1 MHTERSLIILTEDA
15 VERESGKEE
24 YVMSPG
30 RSTVDQLRSANAGS
44 SNMFDNKSIMILQN
58 KISSLQSFILSLQTT
73 AGNGAQPANTA
84 YAATGPAR
92 RDLHPEAYCKSCRH
106 KHMNKE
112 CFKQHPELKN
122 KDSKRRKDM
131 GKRKTVPTDGHINEN
146 SILVAYAHANEN
158 PTIYDTGA
166 LHHLVAQKKLFS
178 ELKLSPKPFKFDQA
192 VGAASLELQGNAQ
205 LNFAGRLERLSN
217 IFADFNKSLLIQK
230 RSKEPNRPI
239 ARLVRKNDVFYIR
252 PLNDRQATNPSPI
265 IAAPSVTRTPKANAQ
280 RWHQRLG
287 HVGQNILKK
296 IAECSKGLEGISM
309 NDLTTCETCH
319 LSKAQRYVSRDP
331 RLTPNEPLDEI
342 FIDTV
347 GKIST
352 AINGQQ
358 YVVIITDARTR
369 MRWALITKTKDQIA
383 PLLVQW
389 IEAQHHQYGKRVRAI
404 FRDGGSEFFRIKD
417 HCDRHGTRTEISA
430 PDTPEQNGV
439 SESSNK
445 SLNQPHTDKINFS
458 NMPQFGCRAYKL
470 ISHKPGKFEPRA
482 EKGWFLGFQQNT
494 SKNLIIYHPQRTP
507 SQGLRW
513 ILSFTSHMTF
523 NEDVMFGD
531 ISETGNRQQ
540 SSKDCT
546 IPFPIFIA
554 PTNSST
560 PPLTRNRQT
569 ESQFEGE
576 HQQPP
581 SEGLTTE
588 PHPAEDITTEPPL
601 SEDVDMTE
609 QYPLEDINMEPLDS
623 ESMILDPPSQP
634 EDSLIHPV
642 STECTPL
649 LPTKM

>member
-1 MHTERSLIILTEDA
+1 
-15 VERESGKEE
+15 
-24 YVMSPG
+24 
-30 RSTVDQLRSANAGS
+30 
-44 SNMFDNKSIMILQN
+44 MILQN
-58 KISSLQSFILSLQTT
+58 NISSLQSFISSLPTT
-73 AGNGAQPANTA
+73 AGNRAQPANTA

-92 RDLHPEAYCKSCRH
+92 RDPHPEAYCKSCRH

-122 KDSKRRKDM
+122 KDSKRRKDMGRKDMGRKDM

-166 LHHLVAQKKLFS
+166 SHHFVAQKKLFS

-205 LNFAGRLERLSN
+205 LKFGKIIFKLHDALYSPKSSCNIVSAGRLERLSN

-230 RSKEPNRPI
+230 RSKEPSRPI

-296 IAECSKGLEGISM
+296 TAECSKGLEGISM

-358 YVVIITDARTR
+358 YAVIITDAKTR

-417 HCDRHGTRTEISA
+417 HCDRHGIRTEISA

-445 SLNQPHTDKINFS
+445 VILRNARSMLIDAGMPEKFWPWAIQHACYITNRLYCQRTKKVPLTDFLQSLNQPHADEIDFS
-458 NMPQFGCRAYKL
+458 NLPRFGCRAYKL
-470 ISHKPGKFEPRA
+470 ISPKPGKFEPRA
-482 EKGWFLGFQQNT
+482 EKGWFLGFQKNT
-494 SKNLIIYHPQRTP
+494 SKNFVIYHPQQTP

-513 ILSFTSHMTF
+513 ILSFTPHVTF
-523 NEDVMFGD
+523 NEDVMFGN
-531 ISETGNRQQ
+531 ISETGNRQK

-546 IPFPIFIA
+546 IPFPIFIP
-554 PTNSST
+554 PTNLST

-569 ESQFEGE
+569 ASQFEGE

-581 SEGLTTE
+581 
-588 PHPAEDITTEPPL
+588 
-601 SEDVDMTE
+601 
-609 QYPLEDINMEPLDS
+609 
-623 ESMILDPPSQP
+623 
-634 EDSLIHPV
+634 
-642 STECTPL
+642 
-649 LPTKM
+649 